1 MNRSVKHLQSYRIE
15 ARDGSLG
22 RVGELYFDDEKWT
35 IRYLMTHLEK
45 MLGKRLALI
54 SPTTVERIDW
64 KNGTIQVRL
73 TREQVANSPE
83 VRGEQPIERAKE
95 QELSRYYGIPTYW
108 DGVGLWGN
116 HLYPGLLSAEDGE
129 KESPGSSTPSEENG
143 VHLHSTGE
151 ALSYRIEAT
160 DGRIGQVEDFVI
172 EEKSW
177 EIQFLVVEADDWLPG
192 KKVIVDTHWID
203 EVDWSQGKVRVSL
216 PRNAIRGATE
226 I

>member
-95 QELSRYYGIPTYW
+95 QELSRYYGIPAYW

-116 HLYPGLLSAEDGE
+116 HLYPGLLSTEDGE
-129 KESPGSSTPSEENG
+129 KENPLNSNPPEENG
-143 VHLHSTGE
+143 VHLHSTEE
-151 ALSYRIEAT
+151 AMSYRIEAM
-160 DGRIGQVEDFVI
+160 DGWIGQVEDFVV

-177 EIQFLVVEADDWLPG
+177 EIQFLVVEAGDWLPG

-203 EVDWSQGKVRVSL
+203 EVDRSQGKVRVSL
-216 PRNAIRGATE
+216 PRNAIRGATA